1 MIEEV
6 WISSVRSNTALF
18 NKLGIREKHYGLDWA
33 PPKFELNPPSD
44 DLLRRMWRVG
54 SGKKIAREEFVEAA
68 YVFNNKHWMMV
79 GDLFSVCGFFAVK
92 GKFAELLQNFDLG
105 GTELVEFPIY
115 EADKTT
121 RLPGPFYFLN
131 FGTVK
136 YTFVPGESRNVR
148 PLLFDK
154 DTGLQ
159 VWKAG
164 ITAEDGDI
172 TVLESSLTGP
182 DLWIEAQLHGKIFM
196 SGRLHEAIL
205 DAKINI
211 DFWFS
216 KARIVGTNLEAGL

>member
-1 MIEEV
+1 M
-6 WISSVRSNTALF
+6 
-18 NKLGIREKHYGLDWA
+18 
-33 PPKFELNPPSD
+33 
-44 DLLRRMWRVG
+44 
-54 SGKKIAREEFVEAA
+54 
-68 YVFNNKHWMMV
+68 
-79 GDLFSVCGFFAVK
+79 
-92 GKFAELLQNFDLG
+92 
-105 GTELVEFPIY
+105 
-115 EADKTT
+115 
-121 RLPGPFYFLN
+121 
-131 FGTVK
+131 
-136 YTFVPGESRNVR
+136 R